1 MKQTIMIKAW
11 AKVRKMKAYGWTGST
26 SMMLSIALKEAW
38 AEVKSANA
46 NIRAESNGVILSAQT
61 TNIEAEMTKR
71 NKRAIPTY
79 SKEVLKA
86 TVDSEGNVTLDYV
99 KGSYSGDYGDLKQT
113 VYYSIKA
120 GFVDGEPV
128 NMDLSKASSISGKS
142 TYSVRE
148 AAKQAGM
155 TWNGKAN
162 AYLRKNHILNTNTKL
177 TRSELEKMSDT
188 QLNRVT
194 TATVMKEFL
203 AMGYT
208 FIEATNRMKKFDASK
223 GTRQQKIETIEKFNK

>member
-1 MKQTIMIKAW
+1 MCGNM
-11 AKVRKMKAYGWTGST
+11 GSGGG
-26 SMMLSIALKEAW
+26 SSGGGGLSQAD
-38 AEVKSANA
+38 A
-46 NIRAESNGVILSAQT
+46 NIRAESNGVILSDQT
-61 TNIEAEMTKR
+61 TNFSAEMTKR
-71 NKRAIPTY
+71 NKKATPTY

-86 TVDSEGNVTLDYV
+86 TVDSEGNVTLDYA

-113 VYYSIKA
+113 VDYSIKA

-155 TWNGKAN
+155 TWNSKAN
-162 AYLRKNHILNTNTKL
+162 AYLSKNHILNTNTKL
-177 TRSELEKMSDT
+177 TRSELEKMSDA

-194 TATVMKEFL
+194 TAAAMKEL
-203 AMGYT
+203 LSKGYT
-208 FIEATNRMKKFDASK
+208 FREATNRMKKFDASK
-223 GTRQQKIETIEKFNK
+223 GIRQKKIEAIEKFNKFNK